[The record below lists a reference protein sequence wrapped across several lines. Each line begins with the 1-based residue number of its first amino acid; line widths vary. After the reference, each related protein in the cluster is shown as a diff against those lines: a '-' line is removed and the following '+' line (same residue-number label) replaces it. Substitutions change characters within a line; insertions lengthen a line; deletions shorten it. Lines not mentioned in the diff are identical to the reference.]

1 MSDPAPTG
9 ADERRRR
16 NVATTVALFEAFS
29 AGDTGALV
37 AAVGDDLVYDAPW
50 YDLRREGRDQFA
62 AMLAAVEE
70 RFATVLYEVVEVFPL
85 VDPDLVV
92 VEVRSDHAVRGS
104 DRRYRNQYIQ
114 FLRFRDGLVVEWREF
129 SNPDAYRAAFAP

>member
-1 MSDPAPTG
+1 MSDPAPSG
-9 ADERRRR
+9 ADDRRRR
-16 NVATTVALFEAFS
+16 NVATTRRLFEAFS

-37 AAVGDDLVYDAPW
+37 AAVAEDLVYDAPW
-50 YDLRREGRDQFA
+50 YDLRREGRAEFA

-70 RFATVLYEVVEVFPL
+70 RFETVLYEVVEVFPL
-85 VDPDLVV
+85 VDPDLVI
-92 VEVRSDHAVRGS
+92 VEVRSDHAVRGR
-104 DRRYRNQYIQ
+104 DRRYRNQYVQ